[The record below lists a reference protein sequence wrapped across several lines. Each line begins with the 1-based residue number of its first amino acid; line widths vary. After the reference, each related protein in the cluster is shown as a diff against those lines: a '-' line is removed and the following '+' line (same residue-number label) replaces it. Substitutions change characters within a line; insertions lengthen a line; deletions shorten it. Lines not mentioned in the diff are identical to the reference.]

1 MERSVF
7 NNEEPEIT
15 VPVVKNEEPVKEL
28 VDDSPKV
35 KDYFCSISYHEGKLI
50 RTVNYIITALNENLA
65 RVFLADKVKKDFPFN
80 DFSYYVTVT
89 EKGDKKNGTKQSKID
104 KLRTSYSTFLKA
116 QELKESIKKYFVTFR
131 INVKGERKDVG
142 VIISDTDEES
152 ALENAKIK
160 IKRDFSGI
168 RSFTFPNVRIA
179 TKNDKNFVKPVV
191 ENIPKSDKSSNDIDL
206 EKVDTFSLDKLY
218 SSLDENEPVYKV
230 IYTPGRKPRLRDY
243 DKSFILVQA
252 DDLNNAWE
260 KAESIFDSMGLGFKK
275 SWCVILEGTLK
286 SFKSSIEKKLKEI
299 KEESGFD
306 INSLEDFVP
315 KSFNEPVVPK
325 IKEERISVEGVTAS
339 YNDDFV
345 IGSVH
350 PEGVSFVDSLKLNK
364 YEMVLNTKDSSFPKI
379 TVVAESEI
387 SGAAF
392 LFSVIKRNKNFVN
405 VYKDV
410 VSIDCTDLK
419 TGKTSFLRTPSIID

>member
-1 MERSVF
+1 M
-7 NNEEPEIT
+7 
-15 VPVVKNEEPVKEL
+15 VPLVKNEEPVKEP

-35 KDYFCSISYHEGKLI
+35 KDYFCSISYHEGSLI

-65 RVFLADKVKKDFPFN
+65 KVFLADKVKKDFPFT
-80 DFSYYVTVT
+80 DFSYYVTVA

-104 KLRTSYSTFLKA
+104 KLRNSYSTFLKA

-131 INVKGERKDVG
+131 VNIKGERKDVG
-142 VIISDTDEES
+142 VVISDVDEES

-179 TKNDKNFVKPVV
+179 TKNDKNFMEPVV
-191 ENIPKSDKSSNDIDL
+191 ENIPKSDATSVPT
-206 EKVDTFSLDKLY
+206 EKETFSLDKLY
-218 SSLDENEPVYKV
+218 NSLKDDEKVYKV
-230 IYTPGRKPRLRDY
+230 IFTPGRKPRMRDY
-243 DKSFILVQA
+243 DKSFILIQA
-252 DDLNNAWE
+252 DDLDSAWE

-325 IKEERISVEGVTAS
+325 IKEERISMEGVTAS

-345 IGSVH
+345 INSVH

-364 YEMVLNTKDSSFPKI
+364 YEMVLKTKDNSFPKI

-392 LFSVIKRNKNFVN
+392 LFSIIKRNKNFVN